1 MCSRYKIREMEDDD
15 EAFEEIIAILQRRPS
30 SEGMKASGD
39 ALPTD
44 ILPVIARSR
53 RGEKSAFAMRWG
65 YTMPGGG
72 CVINARS
79 ETAHEKPL
87 FQDGMKQRRCVIPA
101 KWYYEWETRGR
112 EKVRYAIR
120 PSEPGLTYMAGIY
133 RPGTGIEPAQF
144 VILTRDAAPDVA
156 FIHPRMPVLL
166 PQAAIDAW
174 LSEENAE
181 SILRVPSLHLEFG
194 AA

>member
-1 MCSRYKIREMEDDD
+1 MCCRYRIPGDEEDG
-15 EAFEEIIAILQRRPS
+15 EALREIIALLDRRNVP
-30 SEGMKASGD
+30 EKLKAAGD

-44 ILPVIARSR
+44 ILPVLARSR
-53 RGEKSAFAMRWG
+53 RGEKRAFAMRWG
-65 YTMPGGG
+65 YASPGRG
-72 CVINARS
+72 CIINARS

-87 FQDGMKQRRCVIPA
+87 FQDGMKNRRCIIPA

-120 PSEPGLTYMAGIY
+120 PSEPGITYMAGIY